1 MLETNCVSV
10 RFSDDRWQ
18 RVRTASVFLTIT
30 TTEQKKK
37 GGGGMGIEGMGGRC
51 GMNRKIGARLSLPVP
66 PMKLPSMSDV
76 IDCANV
82 CQSLNKPTPL

>member
-37 GGGGMGIEGMGGRC
+37 KGGGEWGSREWGVVVE
-51 GMNRKIGARLSLPVP
+51 
-66 PMKLPSMSDV
+66 
-76 IDCANV
+76 
-82 CQSLNKPTPL
+82 